1 MRGSEEPGPGAATE
15 AAGARATPTASATLV
30 TKRNTHELL
39 HRGRALAE
47 KSFDLDLDLD
57 LDLISTDKRETAR
70 SRPSREGNHGAP
82 SGRRQGL

>member
-1 MRGSEEPGPGAATE
+1 MGPADGAEGKEKTGESESESE
-15 AAGARATPTASATLV
+15 S
-30 TKRNTHELL
+30 E
-39 HRGRALAE
+39 
-47 KSFDLDLDLD
+47 SDLDLDLD